1 MTVNTNRLYSVMK
14 MLSLPSSL
22 TLAPIRFTKTKDDI
36 FVVLHEGRYH
46 YIFSSLFA
54 VILCLIYFKL
64 KVYDALKSGKNFFIY
79 IRSLATF
86 IEIAC
91 IAGNM
96 MCYTFGARKTA
107 RIYKKMK
114 KIIKR
119 NFNETDYSN
128 MQKLF
133 MLEMIIASVF
143 FSLQCIFYFQFYM
156 NSVIIYIIILDSNIT
171 VVTLST
177 CLRHYNMAK
186 MLQICFDKLLKKLEQ
201 PIDSKQL
208 HQIWASYLEIYG
220 IVKTAN
226 EIFGF
231 GLTCSLAVIY
241 IYCLVALFGICT
253 FFSIIPYVAM
263 VNVSWL
269 SVELC
274 QFLAVVIGTCSCEV
288 TARKLQARLGC
299 YQGEED
305 HLEEVS
311 EQVLVGTVIMRYF
324 FLGK

>member
-1 MTVNTNRLYSVMK
+1 MTAKTSRLYSMMK

-22 TLAPIRFTKTKDDI
+22 TLAPIRFTKTEDDVFI
-36 FVVLHEGRYH
+36 VLHQGRFH
-46 YIFSSLFA
+46 YIFSTLFA

-64 KVYDALKSGKNFFIY
+64 KVYDALKLGKNFFIY
-79 IRSLATF
+79 IRSLSTF
-86 IEIAC
+86 IEMAC

-96 MCYTFGARKTA
+96 MCYTIGARKTV

-114 KIIKR
+114 KIVKS
-119 NFNETDYSN
+119 NFKDIDYSN

-133 MLEMIIASVF
+133 MFEMILASF
-143 FSLQCIFYFQFYM
+143 FLSLQLFSYCYFYM
-156 NSVIIYIIILDSNIT
+156 NPIVLFIFILDSNIT

-186 MLQICFDKLLKKLEQ
+186 TLQICFDKLLKKLEQ

-241 IYCLVALFGICT
+241 IYCLVALFGICS
-253 FFSIIPYVAM
+253 FFSIMPYVAI
-263 VNVSWL
+263 VNVLWL
-269 SVELC
+269 SAELC

-299 YQGEED
+299 YEGED
-305 HLEEVS
+305 SHLEEVS
-311 EQVLVGTVIMRYF
+311 LKF
-324 FLGK
+324 F